1 MSNPFSAGAAAL
13 DARGRLRP
21 HTRSGRLTPYLLLA
35 PATVLFA
42 VFMFYPLLYT
52 LYLSFFDWN
61 MTRPTK
67 EFVGFENYISV
78 FTDPNFGKIM
88 GNTAL
93 YILLLLL
100 FDFAAPY
107 VFSFILS
114 FVVQKGKNFYKSSI
128 FLPSVISLVVG
139 TMIFVWLLNPIS
151 GPVSAIAKALGLTV
165 PIWSNTQGLVIVV
178 LSIIT
183 SWKIF
188 GYNFIVVMA
197 GVSSVP
203 LEVVE
208 AARLDS
214 LPTSLIIL
222 NSVVPMSSSTG
233 IYVLILSIV
242 TGMQQIFTPINMV
255 TKGGPDNAST
265 NLIYAVYDQAF
276 GFFKTGTAS
285 AYAILMML
293 LFGFLLFLEFKF
305 VEKSVYYEN

>member
-1 MSNPFSAGAAAL
+1 MPDMHAVLTAGRAPY
-13 DARGRLRP
+13 RLGLR
-21 HTRSGRLTPYLLLA
+21 RSWRERVVSYGLLA

-42 VFMFYPLLYT
+42 IFMFYPLLYT

-67 EFVGFENYISV
+67 EFVGLENYISV
-78 FTDPNFGKIM
+78 FTDPAFGKIM
-88 GNTAL
+88 GNTGL
-93 YILLLLL
+93 YILLLLV

-114 FVVQKGKNFYKSSI
+114 FVVKRGKNFYKSAI

-139 TMIFVWLLNPIS
+139 TMIFVWILNPIS
-151 GPVSAIAKALGLTV
+151 GPVATVAKALGLTV

-178 LSIIT
+178 LSIMT

-203 LEVVE
+203 MEVVE
-208 AARLDS
+208 AARLDNI
-214 LPTSLIIL
+214 PTWRIFL
-222 NSVVPMSSSTG
+222 NIVVPMSSSTG

-255 TKGGPDNAST
+255 TKGRPG
-265 NLIYAVYDQAF
+265 
-276 GFFKTGTAS
+276 
-285 AYAILMML
+285 
-293 LFGFLLFLEFKF
+293 
-305 VEKSVYYEN
+305 

>member
-1 MSNPFSAGAAAL
+1 MSNPFSASARVGA
-13 DARGRLRP
+13 GTRLGD
-21 HTRSGRLTPYLLLA
+21 RSGRRVAYLLLA
-35 PATVLFA
+35 PATILFA

-52 LYLSFFDWN
+52 FYLSFFDWN

-67 EFVGFENYISV
+67 EFVGLANYISV

-88 GNTAL
+88 GNTVL
-93 YILLLLL
+93 YIALLLL

-114 FVVQKGKNFYKSSI
+114 FVVKKGKNFYKSAI

-139 TMIFVWLLNPIS
+139 TMIFVWILNPIS
-151 GPVSAIAKALGLTV
+151 GPVAAVAEALGLTV

-178 LSIIT
+178 LCIMT

-197 GVSSVP
+197 GVGSVP

-208 AARLDS
+208 AARLDNI
-214 LPTSLIIL
+214 PTWRIFWNI
-222 NSVVPMSSSTG
+222 VVPMSSSTG

-242 TGMQQIFTPINMV
+242 TGMQQLFTPINMI

-285 AYAILMML
+285 AYAILMMV
-293 LFGFLLFLEFKF
+293 LFAFLLFLEFKF